1 MSALADQLHSLHAFR
16 TRHAPKIISSPL
28 LLHNLES
35 LLLPRE
41 LWQRTGLSST
51 HGRRRRRRL
60 RHVDCS
66 RHSIR
71 RPSPSAT
78 STITT
83 IATRLCLRL
92 LPPLLRLH
100 RLRVKA
106 HLPLQLIKLGLLR
119 PLPCLNRRRRRGSTR
134 AAQQASAVACSA
146 CVPLAAPGRSGG
158 RARGGTGLGA
168 GLAPLRLHLQVLRV
182 DRALASSQLP
192 RLQGVDV
199 AAAVPPQPAEPRGA
213 GPLCA
218 GAAEARAAAR
228 RVRRAPHSPEGPPAP
243 PSSPCNTCG
252 LSPRTA
258 LQKFYK
264 GL

>member
-1 MSALADQLHSLHAFR
+1 M
-16 TRHAPKIISSPL
+16 
-28 LLHNLES
+28 
-35 LLLPRE
+35 
-41 LWQRTGLSST
+41 GG
-51 HGRRRRRRL
+51 GRRGK
-60 RHVDCS
+60 C
-66 RHSIR
+66 
-71 RPSPSAT
+71 PAP
-78 STITT
+78 
-83 IATRLCLRL
+83 
-92 LPPLLRLH
+92 
-100 RLRVKA
+100 
-106 HLPLQLIKLGLLR
+106 
-119 PLPCLNRRRRRGSTR
+119 PCLNRRRRRGSTR

-218 GAAEARAAAR
+218 GAAEARGAAR

-252 LSPRTA
+252 LSPGQ
-258 LQKFYK
+258 LQRFSLRELEK
-264 GL
+264 GSLRCPAVAKCLSWSCGTCPQPSRLWSWDLRPKKACFARQSTVCHITESLLLPGENSPPRQGGVKEHKEA